1 LNSDVNARL
10 GRGDFLP
17 LVAMLDILS
26 GAEPL
31 MVDVRQSGS
40 RSSCLWQRMAS
51 RRVAS
56 LGGFCRYGGEC
67 GYQAVS
73 IAPCQDDA
81 TRPQCSACI
90 T

>member
-40 RSSCLWQRMAS
+40 RSRILLRGSRWPRRRPNWGAS
-51 RRVAS
+51 
-56 LGGFCRYGGEC
+56 
-67 GYQAVS
+67 
-73 IAPCQDDA
+73 D
-81 TRPQCSACI
+81 
-90 T
+90 